1 MSDRGA
7 GRTRNEDACVARG
20 DLLLVADGMGGYA
33 GGDVAARLAAET
45 LAAPPLAAPPQAGA
59 VRAAFERAHTRIR
72 EMAARHPGWQEMGT
86 TLTAAW
92 VGQGRLVVGHVGDS
106 RAYLVRGGRATQ
118 LTQDHSVAGEL
129 MRDGHLT
136 QQEARRHPQR
146 HMLTRSLGGERAP
159 EVDVVEVPLA
169 PGDRLVLC
177 TDGLTG
183 ALETDE
189 IARMVSGAH
198 SAREAADALL
208 REAIRRQAPDD
219 VTVVVAFVEADDL
232 EGEAAPGSVSM
243 S

>member
-1 MSDRGA
+1 
-7 GRTRNEDACVARG
+7 
-20 DLLLVADGMGGYA
+20 MGGYA
-33 GGDVAARLAAET
+33 GGEVAARLAAET
-45 LAAPPLAAPPQAGA
+45 LAGLPVAGPPQAAA
-59 VRAAFERAHTRIR
+59 VRVVFEQAHRRIR
-72 EMAARHPGWQEMGT
+72 EMAARHADWQEMGT

-106 RAYLVRGGRATQ
+106 RAYLIREGRATQ

-129 MRDGHLT
+129 MRDGRLS

-159 EVDVVEVPLA
+159 EVDVVEVRLA

-189 IARMVSGAH
+189 IARMVSGAR

-208 REAIRRQAPDD
+208 REALRRQAPDD
-219 VTVVVAFVEADDL
+219 VTVVVAFIEARDL
-232 EGEAAPGSVSM
+232 ERDAAPGSVRM